1 MDKVN
6 KNGFVREF
14 MKRREGWDYRGA
26 SGEAAGIP
34 IVEPRTPP
42 KTHSRVFK
50 NIRTNYELK
59 KSQRMLQAPN
69 VTEMEVEQKLLF
81 Y

>member
-1 MDKVN
+1 MTLKFSLILFGVIT
-6 KNGFVREF
+6 
-14 MKRREGWDYRGA
+14 
-26 SGEAAGIP
+26 GETAGIP

-50 NIRTNYELK
+50 NIRTNYKLK
-59 KSQRMLQAPN
+59 KCQTMLQAPN